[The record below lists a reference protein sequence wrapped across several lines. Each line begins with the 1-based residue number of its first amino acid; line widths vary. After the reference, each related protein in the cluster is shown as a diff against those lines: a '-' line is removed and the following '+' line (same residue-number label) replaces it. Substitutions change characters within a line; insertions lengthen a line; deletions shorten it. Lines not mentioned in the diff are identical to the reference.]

1 MGGWVFRNTLK
12 GDVEGDVSIVEM
24 PQLTDARYK
33 SHHRRQARGYFLL
46 KKMLV
51 DKQGNMYRPTN
62 EEIEQALKETDES
75 DGIRGL
81 TGAEYVF
88 AVEQMYRRRR

>member
-1 MGGWVFRNTLK
+1 MFRNAMK
-12 GDVEGDVSIVEM
+12 GDVEGDVSIMEM

-51 DKQGNMYRPTN
+51 DKQGNVYRPTN
-62 EEIEQALKETDES
+62 EEIEEGLAGTDEA

-81 TGAEYVF
+81 IGAEYVF
-88 AVEQMYRRRR
+88 ATKEMFERRR